1 MNGEIYVKKNKQS
14 RGNFRPKAHAY
25 WVPKHLS
32 IFIKHTAFSSARE
45 HPIIADNSPFL
56 CRGGKKLFI
65 WTAWWTQDIMDLIVE
80 VNTSIFKTNKRKT
93 TQFLFDNAVCRN
105 PQHTEGHMAM
115 IGFQVIFKELTE
127 LNYLCLIAWGLWGG
141 LYFFYHAI

>member
-1 MNGEIYVKKNKQS
+1 MNGEIYVKKNKQG

-45 HPIIADNSPFL
+45 HPIIADNSPSL

-65 WTAWWTQDIMDLIVE
+65 WTAGWTQDIMDLIVE

-93 TQFLFDNAVCRN
+93 TQSF
-105 PQHTEGHMAM
+105 
-115 IGFQVIFKELTE
+115 
-127 LNYLCLIAWGLWGG
+127 CLIMQFAGIHSTQKVIWLWLGFRSF
-141 LYFFYHAI
+141 LRNSLSSTTCA